1 MTREEAVLI
10 LTRLEEGCDEYAGL
24 TKYAK
29 EAFQM
34 AITALQTYGDTIS
47 RQAAI
52 DAIID
57 AQEEKDE

>member
-1 MTREEAVLI
+1 MINTDIANGI
-10 LTRLEEGCDEYAGL
+10 
-24 TKYAK
+24 K
-29 EAFQM
+29 EM
-34 AITALQTYGDTIS
+34 PTIEPERKTDGDTIS